1 MLALAVF
8 QTSFQVCRRAAANV
22 AGPRD
27 QYRLPA
33 REAVAVAA
41 DPRQL
46 AAVIG
51 ANVELERGEEVEILQ
66 WRQLGRGIRDVFVAA
81 KI

>member
-1 MLALAVF
+1 MPSVYAG
-8 QTSFQVCRRAAANV
+8 SYQVCRRAPANV

-27 QYRLPA
+27 QYRLPEK
-33 REAVAVAA
+33 EAVVVAA
-41 DPRQL
+41 DPRPL
-46 AAVIG
+46 ATVIG
-51 ANVELERGEEVEILQ
+51 ANVGLEHGEEIEVLQ